1 MINTRSGHQLAHL
14 HRKYD
19 FKTKDFIYAIGS
31 KYPDETSKKCEVYD
45 ISKDKWFE
53 ICDLTQPRHYHTV
66 TVHEGRYIYVIGGRD
81 SMNETPLE
89 SIERLDGYADLFKQK
104 WEALPI
110 VNKDNA
116 WSPRD
121 TLGSFALNDSEI
133 LIFGGDY
140 GWISD
145 CFNFNTKTNVILRME
160 NCSLKKPEEFFR
172 S

>member
-1 MINTRSGHQLAHL
+1 
-14 HRKYD
+14 
-19 FKTKDFIYAIGS
+19 
-31 KYPDETSKKCEVYD
+31 
-45 ISKDKWFE
+45 
-53 ICDLTQPRHYHTV
+53 V
-66 TVHEGRYIYVIGGRD
+66 TIIESRYIYVIGGRD

-89 SIERLDGYADLFKQK
+89 SIERLDGYQALDKQK
-104 WEALPI
+104 WESLQH

-145 CFNFNTKTNVILRME
+145 CFNFNTKTNEI
-160 NCSLKKPEEFFR
+160 
-172 S
+172 